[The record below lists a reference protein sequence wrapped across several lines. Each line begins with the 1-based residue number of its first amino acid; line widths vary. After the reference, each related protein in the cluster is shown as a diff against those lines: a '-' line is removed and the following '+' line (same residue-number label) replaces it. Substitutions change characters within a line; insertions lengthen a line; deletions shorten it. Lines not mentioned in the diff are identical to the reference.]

1 MNLSARAY
9 AANILTGAATGLI
22 AGAMVKTD
30 SYGAWAAAGAG
41 AGLAMTLTA
50 DLIDTAGDEN
60 KAKLIAAY
68 DRAAGK
74 SDAEAKTLADDAAAK
89 YPEQKPAA

>member
-9 AANILTGAATGLI
+9 LANIATGAVTGLI
-22 AGAMVKTD
+22 AGAMVKTEN
-30 SYGAWAAAGAG
+30 YGAWAAAGAG

-74 SDAEAKTLADDAAAK
+74 SDADAKALADDATVK
-89 YPEQKPAA
+89 FPEQQKPA